1 MVRNSSMGARRHR
14 GCVAAKQI
22 IRGGHAMR
30 KIARLFATA
39 LLIGWLFGDA
49 TAMAAPTE
57 GASEAQIS
65 AGFFHTQGSDSGSL
79 NADLSYGYY
88 FTPGWQLGIRQ
99 ALNYNFIDDHR
110 DFWLAT
116 TAPFVNYNFRVTDII
131 VPYLGGFI
139 GLVWNDRD
147 VTGTIGPQAGVK
159 FFVHDQAFLNLG
171 YRYEFFFN
179 RIDAID
185 NNASR
190 GNHVFNVG
198 VGMTWGGASSSK
210 ARP

>member
-1 MVRNSSMGARRHR
+1 
-14 GCVAAKQI
+14 
-22 IRGGHAMR
+22 MR

-39 LLIGWLFGDA
+39 ALIGWLLGA
-49 TAMAAPTE
+49 GTVIAAPTD
-57 GASEAQIS
+57 GASEVQVS

-159 FFVHDQAFLNLG
+159 FFVHERTFLNLG

-198 VGMTWGGASSSK
+198 IGMTWGGASSSK
-210 ARP
+210 AKP